1 MRFFPDFILVFLIPI
16 PPQYHRGGM
25 SSKSVHGREA
35 KSLKNGIPTL
45 CKGLQSNSSASP
57 CPPPKQTNKQT
68 NKHINFVICPPTLDC
83 LFVYVD
89 GKVKQLDLTATPYK
103 E

>member
-16 PPQYHRGGM
+16 LPQYHRGGM
-25 SSKSVHGREA
+25 SSKSVHGGEA

-57 CPPPKQTNKQT
+57 CRPPKQTNKQS
-68 NKHINFVICPPTLDC
+68 VIP
-83 LFVYVD
+83 
-89 GKVKQLDLTATPYK
+89 KQLCALGHLGYACEAGTS
-103 E
+103 

>member
-1 MRFFPDFILVFLIPI
+1 MVNIFLLDEVFPDSVLVFLIPI

-45 CKGLQSNSSASP
+45 CKGLQFNSSASP
-57 CPPPKQTNKQT
+57 CRPPKQTNKQT
-68 NKHINFVICPPTLDC
+68 KTWYLAAIEETKILD
-83 LFVYVD
+83 
-89 GKVKQLDLTATPYK
+89 
-103 E
+103 

>member
-1 MRFFPDFILVFLIPI
+1 
-16 PPQYHRGGM
+16 M

-68 NKHINFVICPPTLDC
+68 NKQQKMKNQSLKSYNSESTKHFIT
-83 LFVYVD
+83 
-89 GKVKQLDLTATPYK
+89 KAH
-103 E
+103 